1 MTTVSLSHNT
11 STQRLLPSRQEL
23 QPGRL
28 LASLE
33 HGARSTPEKELLI
46 AAESGES
53 LSYRQALAGL
63 ALLRRLF
70 GPPPQRIMLAL
81 PGGPLSGLIW
91 LTALSSGYD
100 LIPVPP
106 AASADEALRLLQRQH
121 PDILCAADEGESAWS
136 GLPLPPELRLFGA
149 SRLKALISH
158 ATPPR
163 QDLSSEEGHV
173 YLSTSGSTG
182 EPKWL
187 ALGERQIA
195 WTAEQVR
202 RSHALTGEDR
212 GLTTLPF
219 FHINAPVVSLCA
231 SLLAGASVIV
241 APRFSRRRFWSWVER
256 HEATWISLVPTI
268 VAFLLESEER
278 PAFLPGRLRFARSAS
293 APLPPANL
301 RAFEERFGI
310 PLIETYG
317 LSEAGSQVA
326 ANPLP
331 PAEHKPGSV
340 GRPTGVAMRICAPR
354 PSGEPRDR
362 GQVEEELR
370 DLPPGE
376 VGEICIAGPNVIAA
390 YEDGAGT
397 ASFQGGWFRT
407 GDLGYFDEDGYLFI
421 KGRLREVINRGGE
434 NIAPREIEETLQEH
448 PAVREVA
455 VVGRPDPLYGEVV
468 VAYLSLQE
476 GRQLSVAELRSY
488 ARQRLSPPRL
498 PVDFLILPELPRNA
512 TGKIDRRLLRMRE
525 QARRNLSQIVR
536 EEAASQP

>member
-1 MTTVSLSHNT
+1 MTTISLPVT
-11 STQRLLPSRQEL
+11 SRVQPVLPRREEL
-23 QPGRL
+23 PVGRL
-28 LASLE
+28 LASLQ
-33 HGARSTPEKELLI
+33 HGARYTPTKALLI
-46 AAESGES
+46 EAESGEY
-53 LSYRQALAGL
+53 LSYGQALAGL
-63 ALLRRLF
+63 AALRRLF

-81 PGGPLSGLIW
+81 PGGLLNGLIW
-91 LTALSSGYD
+91 LTALSSGYA

-106 AASADEALRLLQRQH
+106 AASADEARRLFERQQ
-121 PDILCAADEGESAWS
+121 PSILCAPDEGTSAWS
-136 GLPLPPELRLFGA
+136 AQLLSGRERLFTA
-149 SRLKALISH
+149 SQLAERLSH
-158 ATPPR
+158 APEPE
-163 QDLSSEEGHV
+163 QPLSVREGRV

-187 ALGERQIA
+187 ALSERQLV
-195 WTAEQVR
+195 WTAEQIR
-202 RSHALTGEDR
+202 RSHALTEADR

-231 SLLAGASVIV
+231 SLLAGASLIV
-241 APRFSRRRFWSWVER
+241 AARFSRRRFWSWVER
-256 HEATWISLVPTI
+256 YEATWISLVPTI
-268 VAFLLESEER
+268 VALLLESEER

-331 PAEHKPGSV
+331 PALHKPGSV

-354 PSGEPRDR
+354 PNGAGPEDR
-362 GQVEEELR
+362 AGALC

-376 VGEICIAGPNVIAA
+376 VGEICIAGPNVISA
-390 YEDGAGT
+390 YEDGAG
-397 ASFQGGWFRT
+397 ASSFQDGWFRT

-476 GRQLSVAELRSY
+476 GRQLSVEELRRY
-488 ARQRLSPPRL
+488 ARQRLSPPRV

-512 TGKIDRRLLRMRE
+512 TGKIDRRLLRTRE
-525 QARRNLSQIVR
+525 QARRELHQIAR
-536 EEAASQP
+536 EEAVRQP

>member
-1 MTTVSLSHNT
+1 MTTMS
-11 STQRLLPSRQEL
+11 LPSMSKAGPALLSRTVL
-23 QPGRL
+23 SPGRL
-28 LASLE
+28 FASLQR
-33 HGARSTPEKELLI
+33 GVQRTPGKALLI
-46 AAESGES
+46 EAESGNE
-53 LSYRQALAGL
+53 LSYSQALTGL
-63 ALLRRLF
+63 ALLQQLF

-81 PGGPLSGLIW
+81 PGGLLTGLIW

-106 AASADEALRLLQRQH
+106 AASADEARRLLERQH
-121 PDILCAADEGESAWS
+121 PTILCAADEGESAWS
-136 GLPLPPELRLFGA
+136 ALPLPPMVRLFTTSQLTAHIHQA
-149 SRLKALISH
+149 SASVRRL
-158 ATPPR
+158 PVR
-163 QDLSSEEGHV
+163 EGHV

-187 ALGERQIA
+187 VLSERQIA

-202 RSHALTGEDR
+202 RSHALTSADR

-231 SLLAGASVIV
+231 SLLAGASLIV

-256 HEATWISLVPTI
+256 YEATWISVVPTI
-268 VAFLLESEER
+268 VALLLESEER

-331 PAEHKPGSV
+331 PAPHKPGSV
-340 GRPTGVAMRICAPR
+340 GHPTGVAMRICLPR
-354 PSGEPRDR
+354 TQAVAQGLSEA
-362 GQVEEELR
+362 VLY

-376 VGEICIAGPNVIAA
+376 VGEICIAGPNVISA
-390 YEDGAGT
+390 YEDGAGA
-397 ASFQGGWFRT
+397 ASFQHGWFRT
-407 GDLGYFDEDGYLFI
+407 GDLGYFDEEGYLFI

-476 GRQLSVAELRSY
+476 GRQVSVEELRRY
-488 ARQRLSPPRL
+488 ARQRLSPPRV

-512 TGKIDRRLLRMRE
+512 TGKIDRRLLRTRE
-525 QARRNLSQIVR
+525 QARGELQQIAR
-536 EEAASQP
+536 EEANR

>member
-1 MTTVSLSHNT
+1 MTTISLPPTRNVGLTH
-11 STQRLLPSRQEL
+11 PSRIVL
-23 QPGRL
+23 TPGRL
-28 LASLE
+28 LASLQ
-33 HGARSTPEKELLI
+33 HGARQMPNKALLI
-46 AAESGES
+46 EAESGKE
-53 LSYRQALAGL
+53 LSYSQALAGL
-63 ALLRRLF
+63 ALLRQLF

-81 PGGPLSGLIW
+81 PGSLLSGLIW

-106 AASADEALRLLQRQH
+106 EASADEARRLLARQR
-121 PDILCAADEGESAWS
+121 PSLLCAADEGESAWS
-136 GLPLPPELRLFGA
+136 AQLLPSTVRLFTA
-149 SRLKALISH
+149 SQLTALISH
-158 ATPPR
+158 APEPAR
-163 QDLSSEEGHV
+163 PLAIREGRV

-187 ALGERQIA
+187 ALSERQIA

-202 RSHALTGEDR
+202 SSHALTDADR

-231 SLLAGASVIV
+231 SLLAGASLIV

-256 HEATWISLVPTI
+256 YEATWISVVPTI
-268 VAFLLESEER
+268 VALLLESEGC

-331 PAEHKPGSV
+331 PAPHKAGSV
-340 GRPTGVAMRICAPR
+340 GRPTGVAMRICLPR
-354 PSGEPRDR
+354 GDARSQSQGD
-362 GQVEEELR
+362 EELQ

-376 VGEICIAGPNVIAA
+376 VGEICIAGPNVIRA
-390 YEDGAGT
+390 YQDGAG
-397 ASFQGGWFRT
+397 ASSFQNGWFRT

-476 GRQLSVAELRSY
+476 GRQLSVEELRSY
-488 ARQRLSPPRL
+488 ARQRLSPPRV
-498 PVDFLILPELPRNA
+498 PVDYLILPELPRNA
-512 TGKIDRRLLRMRE
+512 TGKIDRRLLRTRE
-525 QARRNLSQIVR
+525 QARRELQQIAR
-536 EEAASQP
+536 EEVRS